1 LSEDPVV
8 RDRLAS
14 LHGEVEV
21 SERLAKRAIWM
32 QENGQENTV
41 FAAMAKVYAT
51 ELLQRLALA
60 ATDIAG
66 MDGTLYRPLFGP
78 GSSTADGD
86 GRFAW
91 DYLERVHGTIGG
103 GTNEIKRT
111 LIAQA
116 GLGLPRPPRVA

>member
-1 LSEDPVV
+1 
-8 RDRLAS
+8 
-14 LHGEVEV
+14 
-21 SERLAKRAIWM
+21 M
-32 QENGQENTV
+32 QENGQDNMV

-78 GSSTADGD
+78 GSSTATGD

-91 DYLERVHGTIGG
+91 EYLERVHGTIGG

-116 GLGLPRPPRVA
+116 GLGLPGLPGWRDGSLPAATAGRSSATA